1 MRLACGFG
9 DAEIY
14 QTQKQEDLTESS
26 KQGTLSPGPLDAAVP
41 EMLETEPQS
50 SVRTNTPV
58 VKDLE
63 LYPRSQQTI
72 STCSGIL
79 FIHCEA
85 HSRRLTDMYGK
96 TKKVLNGI

>member
-1 MRLACGFG
+1 M
-9 DAEIY
+9 Y

-26 KQGTLSPGPLDAAVP
+26 KQGPLFPGPLGAAVL

-50 SVRTNTPV
+50 SVRASSPV
-58 VKDLE
+58 IKELE
-63 LYPRSQQTI
+63 LYPSSQQTI

-85 HSRRLTDMYGK
+85 HSRCLADIYGK
-96 TKKVLNGI
+96 TKEVLNSI

>member
-1 MRLACGFG
+1 MALEMQKF
-9 DAEIY
+9 IK
-14 QTQKQEDLTESS
+14 QKQEDLTESS
-26 KQGTLSPGPLDAAVP
+26 KQGPL
-41 EMLETEPQS
+41 
-50 SVRTNTPV
+50 TPV
-58 VKDLE
+58 VKELE

-79 FIHCEA
+79 SIHCEA